1 MHYFD
6 RKLSRGFVALFSG
19 KAIMNVASGLF
30 TLFLPIFLYKVFQE
44 KIEPVAVY
52 YLLGS
57 LIYIFA
63 LPLTA
68 RYLNKFGFRR
78 ALKMSAIFGAAYYAG
93 LCVLNEENWRYVIP
107 VVLTLITLWRLAHW
121 VPYHVDFAKF
131 TDRADRGRE
140 LSALQSFLSLIGI
153 FTPLAAGFI
162 ISQFG
167 FNVLFLIGVVLFFAA
182 LFPYMHLPHTK
193 EKFSWG
199 YKQTWKKFFSR
210 KHRRTVLV
218 YAIDGVESATGVLV
232 WPIFIFVLF
241 NGNYLEVGF
250 ISTLIAA
257 ATIVLQL
264 IVGKKID
271 KKIKE
276 RKKMLKYGSFLY
288 AFGWIFKIFIF
299 SALHVFVI
307 DVYHKLTKI
316 FTRTPFD
323 VLTYEIA
330 ADQGH
335 YVDEYT
341 VLHEMAIGLG
351 KALMFLLVIVLIQ
364 VISLNWVFLV
374 AALTSLGFSFI
385 RAERKMTRKNC

>member
-30 TLFLPIFLYKVFQE
+30 TLFLPIFLYKIFQE
-44 KIEPVAVY
+44 KIEPVAAY

-57 LIYIFA
+57 LIYILV
-63 LPLTA
+63 LPLA
-68 RYLNKFGFRR
+68 VKYLNKFGFRR
-78 ALKMSAIFGAAYYAG
+78 ALKMSAVFGSVYYAG
-93 LCVLNEENWRYVIP
+93 LCVLNEENWRYIIP
-107 VVLTLITLWRLAHW
+107 IVLILITLWRLAHW

-140 LSALQSFLSLIGI
+140 LSASRSLLALIGI
-153 FTPLAAGFI
+153 FTPLIAGFI

-193 EKFSWG
+193 EKFSWS
-199 YKQTWKKFFSR
+199 YTQTWKKFFSR
-210 KHRRTVLV
+210 KHRRTVWV
-218 YAIDGVESATGVLV
+218 YAADGVENATGVLV

-241 NGNYLEVGF
+241 NGNYLEVGL

-271 KKIKE
+271 KKIRE

-288 AFGWIFKIFIF
+288 AFGWIFKIFIL

-341 VLHEMAIGLG
+341 VLHEIVIGLG
-351 KALMFLLVIVLIQ
+351 KALMFLLVIILIQ
-364 VISLNWVFLV
+364 IISLNWVFLV

-385 RAERKMTRKNC
+385 RAERKMTRKSC